1 MSFSI
6 EPATPADLAAILDL
20 LASHR
25 LPQAEVERHLATAL
39 VVRTGGRIIGCA
51 VLESY
56 DTVGLLRSVA
66 VAQSQRGLGVGIQ
79 LTEAAVALAQ
89 ARGIKALYLLTET
102 AAGFFPRFGFRPVSR
117 DEVAPA
123 VRQSIEF
130 TRACPASALAM
141 VKDL

>member
-25 LPQAEVERHLATAL
+25 LPQAEVERHLDTAL
-39 VVRTGGRIIGCA
+39 VVRQGGRVLGCA
-51 VLESY
+51 VLEPY

-66 VAQSQRGLGVGIQ
+66 VAQSQRGLGVGIR
-79 LTEAAVALAQ
+79 LTEAAVALAR

>member
-6 EPATPADLAAILDL
+6 EPAQPTDLAAILDL

-25 LPQAEVERHLATAL
+25 LPQAEVERHLDTAL
-39 VVRTGGRIIGCA
+39 VVREGGRVAGCA

-66 VAQSQRGLGVGIQ
+66 VAQSQRGLGVGIR
-79 LTEAAVALAQ
+79 LTEAAVALAR

>member
-6 EPATPADLAAILDL
+6 EPAQAADLPGILDL

-25 LPQAEVERHLATAL
+25 LPQAEVERHIDNAIVA
-39 VVRTGGRIIGCA
+39 REGGRIAGCA
-51 VLESY
+51 VVETYESA
-56 DTVGLLRSVA
+56 GLLRSVA
-66 VAQSQRGLGVGIQ
+66 VAQSQRGLGLGIR
-79 LTEAAVALAQ
+79 LTEAAIELAR
-89 ARGIKALYLLTET
+89 ARGIEALYLLTET
-102 AAGFFPRFGFRPVSR
+102 AAEFFPRFGFRPIPR

-130 TRACPASALAM
+130 TCACPASALAM